1 MSFIAAAVIGGG
13 AALLGAGIEAGAAS
27 SAANTQAS
35 ALQNAQNLQY
45 QMFEQTQQNEA
56 PYIQAGAGAESNLN
70 YLLGIGTNPGTAPP
84 GVSGG
89 FGSLNAP
96 FNAQTFQSMS
106 PAYQF
111 QLQQGRQGV
120 LNQDASQQGAESGA
134 AMKDLISFN
143 QGFANTSFNNAFNQ
157 YQTQQ
162 QNTFNRLAG
171 IAGLGQQAGSP
182 SGTGATS
189 FAQTIGNT
197 AGQIGTAQAAG
208 QIGVANAVS
217 GGIQGAA
224 GSYNMTQ
231 YLPWLLANQGGT
243 APASYPVNSIDQPDT
258 TP

>member
-13 AALLGAGIEAGAAS
+13 AALVGAGIQASAAS

-84 GVSGG
+84 GVNGAG

-111 QLQQGRQGV
+111 QLQQGRQGT
-120 LNQDASQQGAESGA
+120 LNQDTSSQGAESGA
-134 AMKDLISFN
+134 SMKDLIAFN

-162 QNTFNRLAG
+162 QNTFARLAG
-171 IAGLGQQAGSP
+171 IAGLGQSAGSP
-182 SGTGATS
+182 TGTGAPA

-208 QIGVANAVS
+208 QVGVANAIS
-217 GGIQGAA
+217 GGLQGAA

-231 YLPWLLANQGGT
+231 YLPWLLANQPPPESQYTTGT
-243 APASYPVNSIDQPDT
+243 ADY
-258 TP
+258 